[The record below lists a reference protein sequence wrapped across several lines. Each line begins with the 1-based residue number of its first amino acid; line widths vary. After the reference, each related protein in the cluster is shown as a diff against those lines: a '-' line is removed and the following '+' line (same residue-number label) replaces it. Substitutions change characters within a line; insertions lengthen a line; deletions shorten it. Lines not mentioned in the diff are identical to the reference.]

1 MKAAA
6 RAFLVLFSAVALFG
20 CGRKPVTYDLTIT
33 NPFADVSGV
42 TATIEVESGKT
53 EVPISGA
60 TKTIPV
66 VVPEIKE
73 SDAMQQ
79 LLLVTLHA
87 APLRQDRPPARHPM
101 GESERGHRPDGQEG
115 ASARER
121 SSRSA
126 AEAVRRE
133 IVVVTGRC
141 GDRRTR
147 GTSGRGRHGPSPS
160 ARSRGVPGSR

>member
-87 APLRQDRPPARHPM
+87 PLPCGKTDLLLDTRWASPKEDIARMEKKEHPLVGAVPEAPPKRC
-101 GESERGHRPDGQEG
+101 DGK
-115 ASARER
+115 
-121 SSRSA
+121 
-126 AEAVRRE
+126 
-133 IVVVTGRC
+133 
-141 GDRRTR
+141 
-147 GTSGRGRHGPSPS
+147 
-160 ARSRGVPGSR
+160 

>member
-1 MKAAA
+1 MKESA
-6 RAFLVLFSAVALFG
+6 RAFLVLFSVVALFG

-87 APLRQDRPPARHPM
+87 PLPCGKTDLLLDTRWANPKEDITRMEKKENPLVSAVPEAPPKRC
-101 GESERGHRPDGQEG
+101 DGK
-115 ASARER
+115 
-121 SSRSA
+121 
-126 AEAVRRE
+126 
-133 IVVVTGRC
+133 
-141 GDRRTR
+141 
-147 GTSGRGRHGPSPS
+147 
-160 ARSRGVPGSR
+160 